1 MGNRVK
7 FIFDL
12 DGTLTQMETLPFIAE
27 HFAVQAEIAEL
38 TQATVRGEIEFAES
52 FTRRVEILGR
62 LPVDE
67 VRALLAGVP
76 LHEGLMAFIRAH
88 SDDCAIATGNLCEW
102 TYALGA
108 RIGCELFG
116 STGVVEAN
124 RIVRVATI
132 LDKAELARTYQRAG
146 YRVVFIGDGAN
157 DVAAMRAADVAIACG
172 LTHAPASSVLAV
184 ADYAIYDEAELVG
197 QLNSLLEK

>member
-1 MGNRVK
+1 MGNSVK

-12 DGTLTQMETLPFIAE
+12 DGTLTQVETLPLIAE
-27 HFAVQAEIAEL
+27 HFAVQAEIEGL
-38 TQATVRGEIEFAES
+38 TRATVRGEIDFAES

-88 SDDCAIATGNLCEW
+88 SADCAIATGNLCEW
-102 TYALGA
+102 THALA
-108 RIGCELFG
+108 ERIGCELFG

-132 LDKAELARTYQRAG
+132 LDKAELARTYQLAG

-157 DVAAMRAADVAIACG
+157 DVAAMRAANVAIACG
-172 LTHAPASSVLAV
+172 LTHAPATSVLAV
-184 ADYAIYDEAELVG
+184 ADYAIDDEAEMVRL
-197 QLNSLLEK
+197 LTSLIK